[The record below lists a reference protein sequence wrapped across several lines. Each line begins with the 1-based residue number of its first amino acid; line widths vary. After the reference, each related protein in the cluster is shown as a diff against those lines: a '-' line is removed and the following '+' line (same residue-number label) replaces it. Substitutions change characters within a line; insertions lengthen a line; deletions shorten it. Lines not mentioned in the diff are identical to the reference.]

1 MRRELLARAVMTALA
16 LRTSMPSADP
26 LPTEI
31 ALARRLFADA
41 KVAEEAK
48 DWPTAASR
56 LRDAILIK
64 ETSGLRFH
72 LAYCEEQQ
80 GLLVEALVDYERAD
94 DLSVDRNDDFR
105 TQLPARRASL
115 RKRIPTV
122 TLVPTHDAA
131 SDRLTIDGHP
141 LSSASLG
148 KPIPLNPGRHAFV
161 VSSPGSVPFSTEL
174 SLKEGDAVVTNVV
187 LAPQP
192 SRNSVSVLP
201 LPEAPPKV
209 RVPQATGAPTGA
221 SRAQVYVL
229 VGEGAIVLGGL
240 AVGITFTLRAASE
253 DERAS
258 RDRAN
263 LGSTPGEVS
272 VGCTSQPQNVA
283 TCADIAAAVHDAGR
297 DHVVALV
304 GFIGAGVGA
313 AAFAGTLILWPSARP
328 QTAIR
333 PWLAPDVT
341 GLSVAG
347 RF

>member
-1 MRRELLARAVMTALA
+1 MA
-16 LRTSMPSADP
+16 SADP

-56 LRDAILIK
+56 LRDAISIK

-105 TQLPARRASL
+105 AQIPARRASL

-131 SDRLTIDGHP
+131 SDRLTIDGHR

-161 VSSPGSVPFSTEL
+161 VSSPGSIPFSTDL
-174 SLKEGDAVVTNVV
+174 SLKEGDAVVTNIV
-187 LAPQP
+187 LAPEP
-192 SRNSVSVLP
+192 SQNPVPVLH
-201 LPEAPPKV
+201 EAPPKV
-209 RVPQATGAPTGA
+209 RVPNANGATTGG

-240 AVGITFTLRAASE
+240 AVGVAFTLRAASE

-263 LGSTPGEVS
+263 LGRTPGEMS

-283 TCADIAAAVHDAGR
+283 TCADIAAAVDNAGR
-297 DHVVALV
+297 DRVMALV

-313 AAFAGTLILWPSARP
+313 VAFAGTLILWPSARP

-333 PWLAPDVT
+333 PWFAPDTT

>member
-1 MRRELLARAVMTALA
+1 MTALA

-41 KVAEEAK
+41 KVAEDGK

-56 LRDAILIK
+56 LRDAISIK

-105 TQLPARRASL
+105 AQILVRRGSL

-122 TLVPTHDAA
+122 TLVPMHDAVI
-131 SDRLTIDGHP
+131 DRLTIDGHP

-148 KPIPLNPGRHAFV
+148 KPIPLNPGRHAFA
-161 VSSPGSVPFSTEL
+161 VSSPGSKPFSTDL

-187 LAPQP
+187 LAPEP
-192 SRNSVSVLP
+192 SQNPVSA
-201 LPEAPPKV
+201 LPEGPSKV
-209 RVPQATGAPTGA
+209 RVAKTNGPVAAGSGTE
-221 SRAQVYVL
+221 VYVL
-229 VGEGAIVLGGL
+229 VGEGAIVLGGV
-240 AVGITFTLRAASE
+240 AAGVVFTLRAASA

-258 RDRAN
+258 RDRAT
-263 LGSTPGEVS
+263 LGSTAEEMRA
-272 VGCTSQPQNVA
+272 GCMSQPKNDA
-283 TCADIAAAVHDAGR
+283 ACTDIAAAVDNARR
-297 DHVVALV
+297 DRVMALV

-347 RF
+347 GF